1 MPRSPDRGWT
11 QLWDAFTCSKLHATY
26 PTLQSFTTPPTLLT
40 TRTSKSGARGPWA
53 GRVTARPPAPMGD
66 CRPVLVTGGAGV
78 IGSNIAARLAE
89 SGSDVI
95 VYDSLARPGVERNLE
110 WLQWRHGKRIMPVL
124 GDIRDAPLLADAV
137 KQASA
142 VFHMAAQVA
151 VTTSL
156 DDPRGDFEVNAIGT
170 LNLMERSEEHTSE
183 LQSLMRR

>member
-1 MPRSPDRGWT
+1 MRISDWSS
-11 QLWDAFTCSKLHATY
+11 DVCSSDL
-26 PTLQSFTTPPTLLT
+26 
-40 TRTSKSGARGPWA
+40 
-53 GRVTARPPAPMGD
+53 
-66 CRPVLVTGGAGV
+66 LVTGGAGF

-89 SGSDVI
+89 SGRDVI

-151 VTTSL
+151 VTPSL
-156 DDPRGDFEVNAIGT
+156 DDPRGDFEEIG
-170 LNLMERSEEHTSE
+170 
-183 LQSLMRR
+183 